1 MKIFKTHKMIDIN
14 KSIGNIKITS
24 THYSKPIENSNEWE
38 RYTTINCW
46 YDCDCEYCPM
56 GWEDRSYEGEC
67 NDCGCLFDYD
77 FNVPIWKCMLP
88 DRIKKLI
95 IKHKKLN

>member
-46 YDCDCEYCPM
+46 YDRDCEYCPM
-56 GWEDRSYEGEC
+56 GWEDRSYEGGK
-67 NDCGCLFDYD
+67 N
-77 FNVPIWKCMLP
+77 K
-88 DRIKKLI
+88 
-95 IKHKKLN
+95 